1 VPETVPHTVTEPV
14 PPSVTQ
20 TVPGTSPDKGGKS
33 PEQLE
38 RLRRRAAFL
47 RELDEARALRARVAP
62 RRTRVRQIRAAMRRA
77 TYHH

>member
-1 VPETVPHTVTEPV
+1 VPETT
-14 PPSVTQ
+14 
-20 TVPGTSPDKGGKS
+20 GKT
-33 PEQLE
+33 PEQLD

-47 RELDEARALRARVAP
+47 RELDEARALRARVTP

>member
-1 VPETVPHTVTEPV
+1 VPENT
-14 PPSVTQ
+14 
-20 TVPGTSPDKGGKS
+20 GKS
-33 PEQLE
+33 PEQLD

-47 RELDEARALRARVAP
+47 RELEEARALRARVAP

>member
-1 VPETVPHTVTEPV
+1 VTEN
-14 PPSVTQ
+14 T
-20 TVPGTSPDKGGKS
+20 GKS

-47 RELDEARALRARVAP
+47 RELEEAKALRDRIAP
-62 RRTRVRQIRAAMRRA
+62 RRARVRQIRAAMRRA

>member
-1 VPETVPHTVTEPV
+1 VPAVPETT
-14 PPSVTQ
+14 
-20 TVPGTSPDKGGKS
+20 GKS
-33 PEQLE
+33 PEQLD

-47 RELDEARALRARVAP
+47 RELEEARALRARVAP

>member
-1 VPETVPHTVTEPV
+1 MPETV
-14 PPSVTQ
+14 
-20 TVPGTSPDKGGKS
+20 PDKGGKS
-33 PEQLE
+33 PEQLD

-47 RELDEARALRARVAP
+47 RELDEARALRARVTP